1 MNASPSIATETRMP
15 PRMRPVLVI
24 EDSALIRERLV
35 ELVHSCEGFLVTAQ
49 ADTEADALAALHDH
63 AFDAVVVDLQL
74 REGSGFAVL
83 EALQHLE
90 PRPLT
95 MVLTNTATRAARQ
108 RCAAL
113 GVQHFFD
120 KSYEFDRVALALDG
134 LRLPQ
139 TPGKTP

>member
-1 MNASPSIATETRMP
+1 MNASPSMFSSTRTP
-15 PRMRPVLVI
+15 PRVRAVLVI
-24 EDSALIRERLV
+24 EDSPLIRERLV

-49 ADTEADALAALHDH
+49 ADTEAAAVAALQDH
-63 AFDAVVVDLQL
+63 SFDAVVVDLQL
-74 REGSGFAVL
+74 REGSGFGVL
-83 EALQHLE
+83 QALQQME

-120 KSYEFDRVALALDG
+120 KSYEFDRVALALDA
-134 LRLPQ
+134 LRQPDA
-139 TPGKTP
+139 PGKTP

>member
-1 MNASPSIATETRMP
+1 MNATPSTLSTTRTP
-15 PRMRPVLVI
+15 PRVRAVLVI

-49 ADTEADALAALHDH
+49 ADTEAAAVAALQDH
-63 AFDAVVVDLQL
+63 SFDAVVVDLQL
-74 REGSGFAVL
+74 REGSGFGVL
-83 EALQHLE
+83 QVLQQME

-120 KSYEFDRVALALDG
+120 KSYEFDRVALALDA
-134 LRLPQ
+134 LRQPDD
-139 TPGKTP
+139 PGKTP

>member
-1 MNASPSIATETRMP
+1 MNATPSTFSAARTP
-15 PRMRPVLVI
+15 PRVRAVLVI

-35 ELVHSCEGFLVTAQ
+35 ELVHSCEGFLVTVQ
-49 ADTEADALAALHDH
+49 ADTEAAAVAALQDH
-63 AFDAVVVDLQL
+63 RFDAVVVDLQL
-74 REGSGFAVL
+74 REGSGFGVL
-83 EALQHLE
+83 QVLQQMQ

-120 KSYEFDRVALALDG
+120 KSYEFDRVALALDA
-134 LRLPQ
+134 LRQPDH
-139 TPGKTP
+139 PGKTP

>member
-1 MNASPSIATETRMP
+1 MNGRPSSPPLPGALAGVRA
-15 PRMRPVLVI
+15 VLVI

-35 ELVHSCEGFLVTAQ
+35 ELVHGCAGFQVTAQ
-49 ADTEADALAALHDH
+49 ADTEAGALAALRGR

-74 REGSGFAVL
+74 REGSGFGVL
-83 EALQHLE
+83 EWLQHLQ

-95 MVLTNTATRAARQ
+95 LVLTNTATRAARL

-120 KSYEFDRVALALDG
+120 KSYEFDRIALALDG
-134 LRLPQ
+134 LRAQ
-139 TPGKTP
+139 AAPGKTP